1 MIERARKAQVI
12 YDERFDQEGVDQVI
26 KVAARTIFDH
36 AEELARLTIDE
47 TQMGVYEDKVAKN
60 RNKSKGVWYNLK
72 GKKSMGILSIDER
85 TNLIEIAKPIG
96 VVAGIT
102 PMTNPVVTPMSKIIF
117 ALKTKNAIIIAPHP
131 KAKQC
136 SSAAVKLIIE
146 AIAPFEVPEGLVQ
159 VIEEP
164 TIEKTCELME
174 ACDTWIP
181 LPPREIDK
189 PFLMPV
195 EDVFS
200 ITGRGTVATGRIE
213 TGIVK
218 VGEEVQIIGL
228 GAAGKKSVVTG
239 VEMFRK
245 LLDQGEA
252 GDNVGLLLR
261 GIDKNEIKRGMVICH
276 PGQVKE
282 HSKFK
287 AEVYILKK
295 EEGGRHTPF
304 HNKYRPQFYIRTLD
318 VTGEITLPEGTE
330 MVMPGDNVTIEVE
343 LIYPVACS
351 VGLRFAIREGGR
363 TVGAGQ
369 ITELEN

>member
-1 MIERARKAQVI
+1 MEIKEMVERARKAQVI
-12 YDERFDQEGVDQVI
+12 YDERFDQERVDQVI
-26 KVAARTIFDH
+26 KAAARTIFDH

-174 ACDTWIP
+174 ACDVVVATGGMPMVKSAYSSGKPSFGVGAGNVQVI
-181 LPPREIDK
+181 LDRFID
-189 PFLMPV
+189 F
-195 EDVFS
+195 DVAAEKV
-200 ITGRGTVATGRIE
+200 ITGRSFDNFDEAIKIAKTNLFMEGNGHTA
-213 TGIVK
+213 GIHSNN
-218 VGEEVQIIGL
+218 QANII
-228 GAAGKKSVVTG
+228 
-239 VEMFRK
+239 
-245 LLDQGEA
+245 
-252 GDNVGLLLR
+252 
-261 GIDKNEIKRGMVICH
+261 
-276 PGQVKE
+276 
-282 HSKFK
+282 K
-287 AEVYILKK
+287 A
-295 EEGGRHTPF
+295 
-304 HNKYRPQFYIRTLD
+304 
-318 VTGEITLPEGTE
+318 GTE
-330 MVMPGDNVTIEVE
+330 LSVSRLIVNAPCATTAGGSIQNGLPVTNTLGCGSWGNNSISENFTYKHLLNITRIAPLSARIHVPSDAEIWE
-343 LIYPVACS
+343 L
-351 VGLRFAIREGGR
+351 
-363 TVGAGQ
+363 
-369 ITELEN
+369 